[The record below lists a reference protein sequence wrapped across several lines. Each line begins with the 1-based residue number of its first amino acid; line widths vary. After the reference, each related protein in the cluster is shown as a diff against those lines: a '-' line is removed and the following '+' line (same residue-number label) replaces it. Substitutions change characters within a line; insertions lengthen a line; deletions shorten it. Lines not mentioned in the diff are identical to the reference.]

1 MEVIYSSM
9 HQIICDDVNILK
21 GMDGYAKIFACVFS
35 GI

>member
-9 HQIICDDVNILK
+9 HPIICDDVNILK
-21 GMDGYAKIFACVFS
+21 GMDGDANIFACVFS